1 MFKASVPATFQ
12 LITLITTLSLIVA
25 LSACSSRPDP
35 AELILTNGRLV
46 TVDDSRPE
54 AQALAASGGRIVAV
68 GTNEEIERH
77 RGPDTRVIDLQGN
90 LAIPGL
96 IEGHAHFL
104 GVGRSLMIVDL
115 KPART
120 WSEVVERVAAAA
132 AQAAPGE
139 WIQGRGW
146 HQEKWDE
153 APRPD
158 VEGYPVHDELSRATP
173 DNPVV
178 LGHASGHAVMVNA
191 RAMEL
196 AGIDATT
203 PDPDGG
209 QILHDAKG
217 RPIGVLRETAGDLIG
232 EVLGQAMATRSAE
245 EIDAEFGRQ
254 VELASR
260 ECLSKGVT
268 SFQDAGVSF
277 ASIRRLREAAAD
289 GRLGVRL
296 WVMIGEGNGALKE
309 AADQYPVIGESDH
322 MITVRGV
329 KRLLDGAL
337 GSHGAWLLEPY
348 TDLTESEGLNTLA
361 IDELEETAEI
371 AVQHGLQLCVH
382 AIGDRA
388 NREVLD
394 IYEQTFE
401 RHPDRT
407 GLRWRIEHAQHLHPE
422 DIPRFAALDVIAS
435 MQAVHC
441 TSDGPWVPQRLGDT
455 RSEQGAYVWRSL
467 IDSGA
472 VVSNGTDAPVED
484 VDPIANFFAAVSRRM
499 RNGEEFYPA
508 QRMTREEA
516 LRSGTINAA
525 YAAFEEDTK
534 GSLTP
539 GKLADVVVLSRD
551 IMTVPFEEIPD
562 TEVLYTIV
570 GGKVVYTN
578 PRKQ

>member
-1 MFKASVPATFQ
+1 MIKLTVPAIFPVLA
-12 LITLITTLSLIVA
+12 LIFAIAIVG
-25 LSACSSRPDP
+25 CSSQLEP
-35 AELILTNGRLV
+35 AELILLNGKLV
-46 TVDDSRPE
+46 TVDDDRPE

-68 GTNEEIERH
+68 GTDEEIERY
-77 RGPDTRVIDLQGN
+77 RGPDTRVIDLDGN
-90 LAIPGL
+90 LAIPGF

-104 GVGRSLMIVDL
+104 GIGRSLMIVDL
-115 KPART
+115 KGARS

-132 AQAAPGE
+132 ARAEPGE

-178 LGHASGHAVMVNA
+178 LGHASGHAVMANA
-191 RAMEL
+191 LAMEL
-196 AGIDATT
+196 AGIDAST

-217 RPIGVLRETAGDLIG
+217 RPIGVLRETAEDLVGTAVG
-232 EVLGQAMATRSAE
+232 EAMAARSE
-245 EIDAEFGRQ
+245 DEIEQEFSRR
-254 VELASR
+254 VELATQ

-268 SFQDAGVSF
+268 SFHDAGVSF
-277 ASIRRLREAAAD
+277 ASIERLRKAAAD

-296 WVMIGEGNGALKE
+296 WVMIGEGNESLKQGVD
-309 AADQYPVIGESDH
+309 AFPVIGEADH
-322 MITVRGV
+322 MITVRGI

-348 TDLTESEGLNTLA
+348 SDLPESSGLNTLTVE
-361 IDELEETAEI
+361 ELEETAEI
-371 AVQHGLQLCVH
+371 AVEHGLQLCVH

-394 IYEQTFE
+394 VYEQTFE
-401 RHPDRT
+401 RYPDRT
-407 GLRWRIEHAQHLHPE
+407 DLRWRIEHAQHLSPA
-422 DIPRFAALDVIAS
+422 DIPRFAQLDVIAS

-441 TSDGPWVPQRLGDT
+441 TSDGPWVPERLGDE
-455 RSEQGAYVWRSL
+455 RCESGAYVWRSL

-484 VDPIANFFAAVSRRM
+484 VDPLANFLAAVSRRM
-499 RNGEEFYPA
+499 RNGEEFYPD

-516 LRSGTINAA
+516 LRAGTLNAA
-525 YAAFEEDTK
+525 YSAFEEETK

-551 IMTVPFEEIPD
+551 IMTVPVEEISE

-570 GGKVVYTN
+570 GGEIAYTN
-578 PRKQ
+578 PRLR

>member
-1 MFKASVPATFQ
+1 MFKASVPI
-12 LITLITTLSLIVA
+12 LTLSFIIA
-25 LSACSSRPDP
+25 LSGCSSRPEP
-35 AELILTNGRLV
+35 ADLILVNGKLV
-46 TVDDSRPE
+46 TVDDRQPE
-54 AQALAASGGRIVAV
+54 ARALAASGGRIVAV
-68 GTNEEIERH
+68 VTNEEIERH

-115 KPART
+115 KRART

-209 QILHDAKG
+209 QILRDAKG

-245 EIDAEFGRQ
+245 EIEAEFGRQ

-484 VDPIANFFAAVSRRM
+484 VDPIANFLAAASRRM
-499 RNGEEFYPA
+499 RNGEEFYPD

-570 GGKVVYTN
+570 GGKVAYTN
-578 PRKQ
+578 PSLQ

>member
-1 MFKASVPATFQ
+1 MTKIAIPDTLQ
-12 LITLITTLSLIVA
+12 LVALVLTLSLAIA
-25 LSACSSRPDP
+25 AAGCSSRPEP
-35 AELILTNGRLV
+35 AELILVNGKLV
-46 TVDDSRPE
+46 TVDDARPE
-54 AQALAASGGRIVAV
+54 AQALAAFGGRIVAV
-68 GTNEEIERH
+68 GTDEEIERY

-90 LAIPGL
+90 LAIPGF
-96 IEGHAHFL
+96 IVGHAHCL
-104 GVGRSLMIVDL
+104 GLGRSLMIVDL
-115 KPART
+115 KNASS
-120 WSEVVERVAAAA
+120 WSEVVERVAKAAA
-132 AQAAPGE
+132 RAEPGE

-153 APRPD
+153 APRPEVD
-158 VEGYPVHDELSRATP
+158 GYPVHDELSRATP

-191 RAMEL
+191 LAMEL
-196 AGIDATT
+196 SGIDAST
-203 PDPDGG
+203 PNPDGG
-209 QILHDAKG
+209 EILHDAKG
-217 RPIGVLRETAGDLIG
+217 RPIGVLRETAADLVGDA
-232 EVLGQAMATRSAE
+232 LGDAMAARSEAE
-245 EIDAEFGRQ
+245 AEQEFDRR
-254 VELASR
+254 VELAT
-260 ECLSKGVT
+260 EDCLSKGVT

-277 ASIRRLREAAAD
+277 ASIERLRAAAAD
-289 GRLGVRL
+289 GRLGIRL
-296 WVMIGEGNGALKE
+296 WVMIGEDNEALKQG
-309 AADQYPVIGESDH
+309 ADAYPVIGESDQ
-322 MITVRGV
+322 MITVRSV

-348 TDLTESEGLNTLA
+348 SDLEDSRGLNTLA
-361 IDELEETAEI
+361 VEDLEETAEI
-371 AVQHGLQLCVH
+371 AAQHGLQLCVH

-401 RHPDRT
+401 RYPDQT
-407 GLRWRIEHAQHLHPE
+407 DLRWRIEHAQHLSPA
-422 DIPRFAALDVIAS
+422 DIPRFAQLDVIAS

-441 TSDGPWVPQRLGDT
+441 TSDGPWVPERLGDE
-455 RSEQGAYVWRSL
+455 RCESGAYVWRSL

-484 VDPIANFFAAVSRRM
+484 VDPIANFLAAVSRRM
-499 RNGEEFYPA
+499 GNGEEFYPD

-516 LRSGTINAA
+516 LRASTLNAA

-551 IMTVPFEEIPD
+551 IMSVPFDEIPD

-570 GGKVVYTN
+570 GGEVTYTN
-578 PRKQ
+578 PNLN

>member
-1 MFKASVPATFQ
+1 MTKASVPAI
-12 LITLITTLSLIVA
+12 LNLCTLLLTLSTMLA
-25 LSACSSRPDP
+25 LTACSSRPEP
-35 AELILTNGRLV
+35 AELLLVNGTLV
-46 TVDDSRPE
+46 TVDDQQPE
-54 AQALAASGGRIVAV
+54 AQALAAIGGRIVAV
-68 GTNEEIERH
+68 GTNEEIELY
-77 RGPDTRVIDLQGN
+77 RGPDTRIIDLQGN
-90 LAIPGL
+90 LAIPGF

-115 KPART
+115 KETRT

-153 APRPD
+153 PPRPD
-158 VEGYPVHDELSRATP
+158 IDGYPVHDELSRATP

-196 AGIDATT
+196 AGIDRTT

-209 QILHDAKG
+209 QILHDAEG
-217 RPIGVLRETAGDLIG
+217 RPIGVLRETAENLIG
-232 EVLGQAMATRSAE
+232 EALGRAMAARSEE
-245 EIDAEFGRQ
+245 EIGAEFSRK
-254 VELASR
+254 VELATQ

-277 ASIRRLREAAAD
+277 ESIGRLREAAGD

-296 WVMIGEGNGALKE
+296 WVMIGESNEALRESVGA
-309 AADQYPVIGESDH
+309 YPVIDESDH
-322 MITVRGV
+322 MITVRGI

-348 TDLTESEGLNTLA
+348 TDLEESEGLNTLA
-361 IDELEETAEI
+361 IEELAETAEI
-371 AVQHGLQLCVH
+371 AAQHGLQLCVH

-401 RHPDRT
+401 RYPDRT
-407 GLRWRIEHAQHLHPE
+407 DLRWRIEHAQHLHPQ
-422 DIPRFAALDVIAS
+422 DIPRFAELDVIAS

-441 TSDGPWVPQRLGDT
+441 TSDGPWVPQLPSR
-455 RSEQGAYVWRSL
+455 GA
-467 IDSGA
+467 
-472 VVSNGTDAPVED
+472 
-484 VDPIANFFAAVSRRM
+484 
-499 RNGEEFYPA
+499 
-508 QRMTREEA
+508 
-516 LRSGTINAA
+516 
-525 YAAFEEDTK
+525 
-534 GSLTP
+534 
-539 GKLADVVVLSRD
+539 
-551 IMTVPFEEIPD
+551 
-562 TEVLYTIV
+562 
-570 GGKVVYTN
+570 
-578 PRKQ
+578 

>member
-1 MFKASVPATFQ
+1 MTKIAIPDTLQ
-12 LITLITTLSLIVA
+12 LVA
-25 LSACSSRPDP
+25 LVLTLAIAAAGCSSRPEP
-35 AELILTNGRLV
+35 AELILVNGKLV
-46 TVDDSRPE
+46 TVDDARPE
-54 AQALAASGGRIVAV
+54 AQALAAFGGRIVAV
-68 GTNEEIERH
+68 GTDEEIERY

-90 LAIPGL
+90 LAIPGF

-104 GVGRSLMIVDL
+104 GLGRSLMIVDL
-115 KPART
+115 KNASS
-120 WSEVVERVAAAA
+120 WSEVVERVAKAAA
-132 AQAAPGE
+132 RAEPGE

-153 APRPD
+153 APRPEVD
-158 VEGYPVHDELSRATP
+158 GYPAHDELSRATP

-191 RAMEL
+191 LAMEL
-196 AGIDATT
+196 SGIDAST
-203 PDPDGG
+203 PNPDGG
-209 QILHDAKG
+209 EILHDAKG
-217 RPIGVLRETAGDLIG
+217 RPIGVLRETAADLVGDA
-232 EVLGQAMATRSAE
+232 LGDAMAARSEAE
-245 EIDAEFGRQ
+245 AEQEFDRR
-254 VELASR
+254 VELAT
-260 ECLSKGVT
+260 EDCLSKGVT

-277 ASIRRLREAAAD
+277 ASIERLRAAAAD
-289 GRLGVRL
+289 GRLGIRL
-296 WVMIGEGNGALKE
+296 WVMIGEDNEALKQG
-309 AADQYPVIGESDH
+309 ADAYPVIGESDQ
-322 MITVRGV
+322 MITVRSV

-348 TDLTESEGLNTLA
+348 SDLEDSRGLNTLA
-361 IDELEETAEI
+361 VEDLEETAEI
-371 AVQHGLQLCVH
+371 AAQHGLQLCVH

-401 RHPDRT
+401 RYPDQT
-407 GLRWRIEHAQHLHPE
+407 DLRWRIEHAQHLSPA
-422 DIPRFAALDVIAS
+422 DIPRFAQLDVIAS

-441 TSDGPWVPQRLGDT
+441 TSDGPWVPERLGDE
-455 RSEQGAYVWRSL
+455 RCESGAYVWRSL

-484 VDPIANFFAAVSRRM
+484 VDPIANFLAAVSRRM
-499 RNGEEFYPA
+499 RNGEDFYPD

-516 LRSGTINAA
+516 LRAGTLNAA

-551 IMTVPFEEIPD
+551 IMSVPFDEIPD

-570 GGKVVYTN
+570 GGEVTYTN
-578 PRKQ
+578 PNLN

>member
-1 MFKASVPATFQ
+1 MVKASVPATLHLCTLL
-12 LITLITTLSLIVA
+12 LILSSMVA
-25 LSACSSRPDP
+25 LSACSSRPEP
-35 AELILTNGRLV
+35 AELILVNGKLI
-46 TVDDSRPE
+46 TVDDQQPE

-68 GTNEEIERH
+68 GTSEEIERYH
-77 RGPDTRVIDLQGN
+77 GPDTRVVDLQGN
-90 LAIPGL
+90 LAIPGF

-115 KPART
+115 KKART
-120 WSEVVERVAAAA
+120 WSEVVERVAAAT

-153 APRPD
+153 PPRPD
-158 VEGYPVHDELSRATP
+158 VDGYPVHDELSQATP

-196 AGIDATT
+196 AGIDRTT

-217 RPIGVLRETAGDLIG
+217 RPIGVLRETAEDLIG
-232 EVLGQAMATRSAE
+232 EALGRAMAARSEE
-245 EIDAEFGRQ
+245 EIENEFSRK
-254 VELASR
+254 VELATQD
-260 ECLSKGVT
+260 CLSKGVT

-277 ASIRRLREAAAD
+277 ESIGRLREAAGD

-296 WVMIGEGNGALKE
+296 WVMIGEGNEALKE
-309 AADQYPVIGESDH
+309 TAGDYPVIDESDH
-322 MITVRGV
+322 MITVRSI

-348 TDLTESEGLNTLA
+348 TDLEESEGLNTLA
-361 IDELEETAEI
+361 IEELEETAEI
-371 AVQHGLQLCVH
+371 AAQHGLQLCVH

-407 GLRWRIEHAQHLHPE
+407 DLRWRIEHAQHLHPE
-422 DIPRFAALDVIAS
+422 DIPRFAELDVIAS

-441 TSDGPWVPQRLGDT
+441 TSDGPWVPQRLGDE
-455 RSEQGAYVWRSL
+455 RSLQGAYVWRSL

-499 RNGEEFYPA
+499 RNGEDFYPE

-516 LRSGTINAA
+516 LRSGTLSAA
-525 YAAFEEDTK
+525 YAAFEEDSK

-551 IMTVPFEEIPD
+551 IMTVPVEEIPD
-562 TEVLYTIV
+562 AEVLYTVV
-570 GGKVVYTN
+570 GGNLVYTD
-578 PRKQ
+578 PSLR

>member
-1 MFKASVPATFQ
+1 MTKIAIPDTLQ
-12 LITLITTLSLIVA
+12 LVALVLTLSLAIA
-25 LSACSSRPDP
+25 AAGCSSRPEP
-35 AELILTNGRLV
+35 AELILVNGKLV
-46 TVDDSRPE
+46 TVDDARPE
-54 AQALAASGGRIVAV
+54 AQALAAFGGRIVAV
-68 GTNEEIERH
+68 GTDEEIERY

-90 LAIPGL
+90 LAIPGF

-104 GVGRSLMIVDL
+104 GLGRSLMIVDL
-115 KPART
+115 KNASS
-120 WSEVVERVAAAA
+120 WSEVVERVAKAAA
-132 AQAAPGE
+132 RAEPGE

-153 APRPD
+153 APRPEVD
-158 VEGYPVHDELSRATP
+158 GYPVHDELSRATP

-191 RAMEL
+191 LAMEL
-196 AGIDATT
+196 SGIDAST
-203 PDPDGG
+203 PNPDGG
-209 QILHDAKG
+209 EILHDAKG
-217 RPIGVLRETAGDLIG
+217 RPIGVLRETAADLVGDA
-232 EVLGQAMATRSAE
+232 LGDAMAARSEAE
-245 EIDAEFGRQ
+245 AEQEFDRR
-254 VELASR
+254 VELAT
-260 ECLSKGVT
+260 EDCLSKGVT

-277 ASIRRLREAAAD
+277 ASIERLRAAAAD
-289 GRLGVRL
+289 GRLGIRL
-296 WVMIGEGNGALKE
+296 WVMIGEDNEALKQG
-309 AADQYPVIGESDH
+309 ADAYPVIGESDQ
-322 MITVRGV
+322 MITVRSV

-348 TDLTESEGLNTLA
+348 SDLEDSRGLNTLA
-361 IDELEETAEI
+361 VEDLEETAEI
-371 AVQHGLQLCVH
+371 AAQHGLQLCVH

-401 RHPDRT
+401 RYPDQT
-407 GLRWRIEHAQHLHPE
+407 DLRWRIEHAQHLSPA
-422 DIPRFAALDVIAS
+422 DIPRFARLDVIAS

-441 TSDGPWVPQRLGDT
+441 TSDGPWVPERLGDE
-455 RSEQGAYVWRSL
+455 RCESGAYVWRSL

-484 VDPIANFFAAVSRRM
+484 VDPIANFLAAVSRRM
-499 RNGEEFYPA
+499 RNGEDFYPD

-516 LRSGTINAA
+516 LRAGTLNAA

-551 IMTVPFEEIPD
+551 IMSVPFDEIPD

-570 GGKVVYTN
+570 GGEVTYTN
-578 PRKQ
+578 PNLN

>member
-1 MFKASVPATFQ
+1 MIKLTVPAFFPVLA
-12 LITLITTLSLIVA
+12 LIFAIAIVG
-25 LSACSSRPDP
+25 CSSQLEP
-35 AELILTNGRLV
+35 AELILLNGKLV
-46 TVDDSRPE
+46 TVDDDRPE
-54 AQALAASGGRIVAV
+54 AQALAASGGRIVAI
-68 GTNEEIERH
+68 GTDEEIERY
-77 RGPDTRVIDLQGN
+77 RGPDTRVIDLDGN
-90 LAIPGL
+90 LAIPGF

-104 GVGRSLMIVDL
+104 GIGRSLMIVDL
-115 KPART
+115 KGARS

-132 AQAAPGE
+132 ARAEPGE

-178 LGHASGHAVMVNA
+178 LGHASGHAVMANA
-191 RAMEL
+191 LAMEL
-196 AGIDATT
+196 AGIDAST

-217 RPIGVLRETAGDLIG
+217 RPIGVLRETAEDLVGTAVG
-232 EVLGQAMATRSAE
+232 EAMAARSE
-245 EIDAEFGRQ
+245 DEIEQEFSRR
-254 VELASR
+254 VELATQ

-268 SFQDAGVSF
+268 SFHDAGVSF
-277 ASIRRLREAAAD
+277 ASIERLRKAAAD

-296 WVMIGEGNGALKE
+296 WVMIGEGNESLKQGVD
-309 AADQYPVIGESDH
+309 AFPVIGEADH
-322 MITVRGV
+322 MITVRGI

-348 TDLTESEGLNTLA
+348 SDLPESSGLNTLTVE
-361 IDELEETAEI
+361 ELEETAEI
-371 AVQHGLQLCVH
+371 AVEHGLQLCVH

-394 IYEQTFE
+394 VYEQTFE
-401 RHPDRT
+401 RYPDRT
-407 GLRWRIEHAQHLHPE
+407 DLRWRIEHAQHLSPA
-422 DIPRFAALDVIAS
+422 DIPRFAQLDVIAS

-441 TSDGPWVPQRLGDT
+441 TSDGPWVPERLGDE
-455 RSEQGAYVWRSL
+455 RCESGAYVWRSL

-484 VDPIANFFAAVSRRM
+484 VDPLANFLAAVSRRM
-499 RNGEEFYPA
+499 RDGEEFYPD

-516 LRSGTINAA
+516 LRAGTLNAA
-525 YAAFEEDTK
+525 YSAFEEETK

-551 IMTVPFEEIPD
+551 IMTVPVEEISE

-570 GGKVVYTN
+570 GGEIAYTN
-578 PRKQ
+578 PRLR